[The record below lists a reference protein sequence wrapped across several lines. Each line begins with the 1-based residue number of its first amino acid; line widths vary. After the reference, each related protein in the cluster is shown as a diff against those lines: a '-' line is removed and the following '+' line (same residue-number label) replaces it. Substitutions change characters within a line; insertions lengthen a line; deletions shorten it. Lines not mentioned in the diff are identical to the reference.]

1 MQSLSWIDTVSAEIA
16 DIQSG
21 EGVRGGFGLQC
32 VAFVLCVARANSSI
46 HEFSRLNLHPALN
59 VTTQTYDRPRQRMV
73 SEQVIARGIHD
84 PRVIDAMLT
93 VPRHKFV
100 DPALAARAYQDC
112 ALPIG
117 SGQTISQPYMVA
129 RMSQLLALKGDERV
143 LEIGTGCGYQTAI
156 LSRLCRRVY
165 SIERIQSLH
174 ERARSN
180 LRAARHANVMLKCGD
195 GLLGWEEYAPY
206 DAVIVTAG
214 GFASDVWLEQLKP
227 GGVLLMPEGVD
238 GAHRL
243 VRRQKQ
249 AGRITETYFDLCTFV
264 PLLGGVHHH

>member
-1 MQSLSWIDTVSAEIA
+1 MTVQLRFPSS
-16 DIQSG
+16 QH
-21 EGVRGGFGLQC
+21 
-32 VAFVLCVARANSSI
+32 AFERS
-46 HEFSRLNLHPALN
+46 
-59 VTTQTYDRPRQRMV
+59 RQRMV
-73 SEQVIARGIHD
+73 QEQIMRRGVD
-84 PRVIDAMLT
+84 DERVLAAMLS
-93 VPRHKFV
+93 VPRHQFV
-100 DPALAARAYQDC
+100 DSALAGRAYQDC

-174 ERARSN
+174 ERARKN
-180 LRAARHANVMLKCGD
+180 LRKARHANVMLKCGD

-206 DAVIVTAG
+206 DAIIVTAG
-214 GFASDVWLEQLKP
+214 GFASDLWMQQLKP

-238 GAHRL
+238 GSHQL

-249 AGRITETYFDLCTFV
+249 GYRVVEEHFDLCTFV
-264 PLLGGVHHH
+264 PLLEGVGHL